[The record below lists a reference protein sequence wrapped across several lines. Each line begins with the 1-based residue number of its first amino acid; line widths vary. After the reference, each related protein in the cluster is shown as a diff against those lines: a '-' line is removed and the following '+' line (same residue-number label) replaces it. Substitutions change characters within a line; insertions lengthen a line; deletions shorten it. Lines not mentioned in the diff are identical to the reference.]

1 MINPLFVIFLVPNT
15 ARISI
20 IHVHIQKTDD
30 KLDSSIN
37 DLQKLEDV
45 NMKKI
50 RAISSVNGNVV
61 YHVSD
66 NPTVIKPTKL
76 KSFLFSKAGKKHTG
90 VVNMTTSI
98 TDNSSIVTKKNSDF
112 KNITE
117 FTNIDQ
123 SPKTNV
129 KLFINPLSSKELYP
143 DGMMGSYTSSKFDAN
158 SDGNSSSESLSSSN
172 DNTTSLESNNDMTK
186 LFDDA
191 NDTSIESDLPNKP
204 TELDNTPKENSTKP
218 NKSNI
223 IFVPSFAAKHIN
235 NYLEQI
241 EPILDGIS
249 DIAPKDEENKP
260 IIKPG
265 KLTKSHSLEE
275 KGDNEKIESYENGGL
290 VHSWSYSMS
299 DSEKLDADLEIS
311 TAADEFF
318 TDPLHIITDI
328 LDDIIEDVC
337 ATHEEKN
344 NNNNPKKKV
353 DNQKKDSNKAKIKVD
368 KPFNIYAIHHHILL
382 YCDVFDSNLILY
394 AFNTLKNNIL
404 TNPRLFITCLAT
416 NGLQSTNNAE
426 LLHLLAKHRK
436 SVFGF
441 GYSGELTNEYINF
454 YRGFMFLEVLVT
466 VCLNYARSY
475 YPNLDNTRLND
486 EEIQNN
492 LKIHLASV
500 DLLDLIVKNLITLVN
515 ENAKGFSSYIGDM
528 LSKCKL
534 QKIMLHCLLTSVR
547 NFDSEMTF
555 AEEILMF
562 NKFQLY
568 DEYKR
573 ISEHMEAYQIQL
585 LRYVCFLILLIV
597 YTGVPNWL
605 RNQSHF
611 NFARFYKLCKV
622 SFI

>member
-1 MINPLFVIFLVPNT
+1 MPNT

-20 IHVHIQKTDD
+20 THVHIQKTDD
-30 KLDSSIN
+30 KIDTSIN

-61 YHVSD
+61 YHVAENS
-66 NPTVIKPTKL
+66 TVIKPTKL
-76 KSFLFSKAGKKHTG
+76 KSFLFSKAGKKQAAAI
-90 VVNMTTSI
+90 NMTTSI
-98 TDNSSIVTKKNSDF
+98 TDNSNIVTKKNSDF
-112 KNITE
+112 KNVHD
-117 FTNIDQ
+117 FANVDQ
-123 SPKTNV
+123 SPKSNV

-143 DGMMGSYTSSKFDAN
+143 NGIMGSYTSCKFDSY
-158 SDGNSSSESLSSSN
+158 SDGNSSSDSLSSMN
-172 DNTTSLESNNDMTK
+172 DNTQTSLDSNNDMTK
-186 LFDDA
+186 LFDEA
-191 NDTSIESDLPNKP
+191 NDTSTECEVSNKNIEPDVTLKNV
-204 TELDNTPKENSTKP
+204 DYAKETKSGIP
-218 NKSNI
+218 L
-223 IFVPSFAAKHIN
+223 VPAFATKHIN

-241 EPILDGIS
+241 EPILDGITDTTTKRQMIQS
-249 DIAPKDEENKP
+249 NAKIS
-260 IIKPG
+260 
-265 KLTKSHSLEE
+265 KLTKSFSLEE
-275 KGDNEKIESYENGGL
+275 KGDNEKIGSFENGGL

-299 DSEKLDADLEIS
+299 DSEKIDAELEFS
-311 TAADEFF
+311 TAAEEFF
-318 TDPLHIITDI
+318 TDPVHIVTDI

-337 ATHEEKN
+337 SIHEEKSMKN
-344 NNNNPKKKV
+344 IKKNLPSRKKF
-353 DNQKKDSNKAKIKVD
+353 DNKTKIKID

-382 YCDVFDSNLILY
+382 YCDVFDSNMVLY
-394 AFNTLKNNIL
+394 AFHTLKNNIL

-416 NGLQSTNNAE
+416 NGLQSTNNTD

-436 SVFGF
+436 SVLGF
-441 GYSGELTNEYINF
+441 GYSGDLTNEHINF

-486 EEIQNN
+486 DEIQNN
-492 LKIHLASV
+492 LKIHLASL
-500 DLLDLIVKNLITLVN
+500 DLLDLIVKNLIILVN

-555 AEEILMF
+555 AEEILLF

-568 DEYKR
+568 DVQKR

-585 LRYVCFLILLIV
+585 LRYLFVNIHDL
-597 YTGVPNWL
+597 Y
-605 RNQSHF
+605 S
-611 NFARFYKLCKV
+611 
-622 SFI
+622 